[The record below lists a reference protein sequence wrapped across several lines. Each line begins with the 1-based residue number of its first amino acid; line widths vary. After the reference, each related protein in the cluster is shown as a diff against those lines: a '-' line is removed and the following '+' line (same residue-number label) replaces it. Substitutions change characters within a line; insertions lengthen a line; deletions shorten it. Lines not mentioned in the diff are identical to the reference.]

1 MFLDFSFKNFRSFR
15 DRTVLSLEPVP
26 KQTGHGQSIQREKG
40 GRKTFEALSSAVIL
54 GPNGA
59 GRTGLVSAFDTF
71 RAIILRGHLRNPAAS
86 LVSALPSESADDAAQ
101 RVANRLELAPGL
113 VSATDSGAPEPVEWG
128 IRFVT
133 NETLLDYRVRL
144 DLGRFLDTHAP
155 RQVLEEELHV
165 NGALVMKRVG
175 SRGEKEL
182 LVDMP
187 LGTRRLMNECES
199 DAEFQARIA
208 LAKRTLEPDELFL
221 TGAFRVL
228 FSARIAELFT
238 TWIRERLTVVFP
250 GDIVGKDPEF
260 QTAPAALETLERV
273 NRFLEDA
280 APRLGLSCSLTFTQ
294 PAGFAVPVLCAK
306 LPDGRV
312 VPAEL
317 YASRGTLRLVR
328 LLVRIMRVL
337 EHGGLLVVDDL
348 DAHIHSG
355 ALMHIV
361 ELLHDAELNTH
372 HAQLIFTAQNPVFL
386 DSKLFRRDEIAFVD
400 REEAEDEGGN
410 ADDVDN
416 EAAASDEAAED
427 TSSAATPP
435 GSFLY
440 SLADFG
446 TFGANGVRKDE
457 DYLKKFFEGKYGAFR
472 TIELADVMKAH
483 LS

>member
-59 GRTGLVSAFDTF
+59 GRSGVVNAFDTF
-71 RAIILRGHLRNPAAS
+71 RAIILRGHLRNPVAS
-86 LVSALPSESADDAAQ
+86 LVSALPSATFDDSAQ
-101 RVANRLELAPGL
+101 RVANRLELAPGFWN
-113 VSATDSGAPEPVEWG
+113 ANPAAAEPVEWA
-128 IRFVT
+128 IRFIT

-155 RQVLEEELHV
+155 RKVLEEELHV

-182 LVDMP
+182 WVDMP

-199 DAEFQARIA
+199 DTEFQARIT

-221 TGAFRVL
+221 TGPFRVL
-228 FSARIAELFT
+228 FSSRIAALFT
-238 TWIRERLTVVFP
+238 TWVRERLTVVFP
-250 GDIVGKDPEF
+250 GDIVGKDPAF
-260 QTAPAALETLERV
+260 QTIPTALETLERV

-280 APRLGLSCSLTFTQ
+280 APRLGLSSPLIFTQ

-306 LPDGRV
+306 LPDARV

-317 YASRGTLRLVR
+317 YASRGTVRLVR
-328 LLVRIMRVL
+328 LLVRILRVL

-361 ELLHDAELNTH
+361 ELLHDASLNTH

-400 REEAEDEGGN
+400 REEDEDRDEEGSAEE
-410 ADDVDN
+410 ALATMASSN
-416 EAAASDEAAED
+416 EMS
-427 TSSAATPP
+427 

-446 TFGANGVRKDE
+446 TFGVNGVRKDE

-472 TIELADVMKAH
+472 TIDLADVMKAH
-483 LS
+483 LH